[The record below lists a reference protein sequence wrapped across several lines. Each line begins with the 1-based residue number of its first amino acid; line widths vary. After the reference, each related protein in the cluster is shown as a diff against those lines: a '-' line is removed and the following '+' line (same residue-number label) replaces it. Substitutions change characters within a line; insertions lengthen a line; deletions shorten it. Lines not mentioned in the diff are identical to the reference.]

1 MADGLV
7 IAKEPNAAILQASGN
22 RLAMLPAKSL
32 AALGIG
38 IAAIVAVL
46 AAAMLWSSKPDYRV
60 LFSGVGDK
68 DGGAIVAALTQMNI
82 PYQLE
87 GGSTILVP
95 ANKVHDARF
104 KLAAQGLPKGGIVG
118 LELMESQKL
127 GTTQFQEQV
136 NFQRGLEGE
145 LARSIQTI
153 SAVQNA
159 RVHLAIPK
167 PSVFLREEQKPTAS
181 VMVQLYGGR
190 TLDSAQIAGIRH
202 LVSSSVPNL
211 PVRSVSIVDQNGVL
225 LSASESDAT
234 IGLDASQ
241 LDYIR
246 KVEQQTSQRIA
257 SILDPIVGSNNYR
270 VQVNADIDFTQSESS
285 AETFKPNQ
293 DPAQAVLRSQQT
305 SENTSRDG
313 SATGGVP
320 GALTNQ
326 PAAAPTAPVGATNT
340 ASAGAGNGNTAG
352 TLESRRETIVNYEVD
367 KTTRFTRNAT
377 GTIRRLSTAVVL
389 NHRVQRDGAEVTTS
403 PLSQQELEQI
413 NALVREAM
421 GFSQQ
426 RGDSLNVSNVP
437 FSTPDLANM
446 EDSPLWKDP
455 TFVSI
460 AKQAAIYL
468 GLLILL
474 LLVINK
480 VIKPAIQTMNNSL
493 ASPPS
498 SPKLLASVGADE
510 SEQKALPDPSSQN
523 ELRLNQVR
531 NLAQQD
537 PRAVA
542 EVVKQWVGK
551 NE

>member
-1 MADGLV
+1 
-7 IAKEPNAAILQASGN
+7 
-22 RLAMLPAKSL
+22 
-32 AALGIG
+32 
-38 IAAIVAVL
+38 
-46 AAAMLWSSKPDYRV
+46 
-60 LFSGVGDK
+60 VGDK

-153 SAVQNA
+153 SAVQSA

-167 PSVFLREEQKPTAS
+167 PSVFLRDEQKPTAS
-181 VMVQLYGGR
+181 IMVQLYGGR
-190 TLDSAQIAGIRH
+190 ALDAAQIAGIRH

-211 PVRSVSIVDQNGVL
+211 PVRSVSVVDQNGVL

-293 DPAQAVLRSQQT
+293 DPAQAALRSQQT

-326 PAAAPTAPVGATNT
+326 PAAAPTAPVGAPNT
-340 ASAGAGNGNTAG
+340 ASAGAGNGNTPG

-367 KTTRFTRNAT
+367 KTTRFTRNPT
-377 GTIRRLSTAVVL
+377 GTIRRLSTAVVV
-389 NHRVQRDGAEVTTS
+389 NHRVQRDGSAVTTS

-437 FSTPDLANM
+437 FSTPDLANR

-493 ASPPS
+493 ATPLPASPQ
-498 SPKLLASVGADE
+498 LLASVGADE

-523 ELRLNQVR
+523 ELKLNQVR
-531 NLAQQD
+531 SLAQQD